1 MKPGR
6 VKWSDGEISSAIRRM
21 KSPGG
26 RLLAGLELDRA
37 EPQPLHRQLYA
48 QLRTQ
53 ILTGSLPSGTRLP
66 STRTLVTDLGVS
78 RITVVSAFEQLTAE
92 GFLRSRA
99 GDGTYVDT
107 LWSDA
112 APPRPTSRPPLS
124 ERGAATSA
132 RGTDLFSEAPHMWA
146 PAETESFVASQVAS
160 SAFPAVTWKRLLG
173 RHAAR
178 TDQLAIGYGDP
189 HGHRPLREAIA
200 DYVND
205 VRGLGCTADQVVIT
219 SGAQHAFNVLAVLLL
234 DAGDPVLV
242 EDPGHISG
250 RLAFQSQGCPVRGA
264 PVDDEGAVLPDE
276 HDGAPPARLACLT
289 PARQHPL
296 GIAMSPARRAEW
308 IAWAQ
313 RNGSWIVEDDCD
325 SELRYRGK
333 LLPTLFG
340 LDLSRHVITVG
351 SFSKVLAPSI
361 RLGYCVLPED
371 LVEPFASASSVI
383 GRPPAM
389 LLQAAL
395 ADFLSEGHMHAHLR
409 RTRRLYAAR
418 QDALLDAIDHQ
429 LSHRIEAS
437 QVDAG
442 LHVMGWLRE
451 AVDDIEVARGLA
463 AGGVYTYPLGE
474 YRITRRRS
482 PALLIGFAGT
492 AEERMP
498 QAVGRMAAAWDRW
511 ARSSANS

>member
-1 MKPGR
+1 
-6 VKWSDGEISSAIRRM
+6 M
-21 KSPGG
+21 KSAGG

-37 EPQPLHRQLYA
+37 AAQPLHQQLYA

-66 STRTLVTDLGVS
+66 STRTLVSELGVA

-112 APPRPTSRPPLS
+112 APQRPISRPPLS
-124 ERGAATSA
+124 ARGAATST
-132 RGTDLFSEAPHMWA
+132 RGSDLFSEAPHAWA

-160 SAFPAVTWKRLLG
+160 SAFPATTWKRLLG
-173 RHAAR
+173 RHAGR
-178 TDQLAIGYGDP
+178 TDQLVIGYSDP

-200 DYVND
+200 DYIND
-205 VRGLGCTADQVVIT
+205 VRGVGCTADQVVVT

-234 DAGDPVLV
+234 DSGDPVLV

-250 RLAFQSQGCPVRGA
+250 RLAFQSQGCPVRGV
-264 PVDDEGAVLPDE
+264 PVDDEGAVPPDGDE
-276 HDGAPPARLACLT
+276 APPARLACLT

-296 GIAMSPARRAEW
+296 GVAMSPARRAEW

-333 LLPTLFG
+333 LFPTLFG
-340 LDLSRHVITVG
+340 LDLSRQVITVG
-351 SFSKVLAPSI
+351 SFSKVLAPSL

-383 GRPPAM
+383 GRPPPM
-389 LLQAAL
+389 VLQMAL
-395 ADFLSEGHMHAHLR
+395 TDFLSEGHLHAHLR

-418 QDALLDAIDHQ
+418 QDALLEAISQQ
-429 LSHRIEAS
+429 LSHRIKAAP
-437 QVDAG
+437 VDAG
-442 LHVMGWLRE
+442 LHVMGWLRQP
-451 AVDDIEVARGLA
+451 VDDVDVARGLA
-463 AGGVYTYPLGE
+463 TGGVYTYPLGD
-474 YRITRRRS
+474 YRLTRQFP

-492 AEERMP
+492 SEEHMP
-498 QAVGRMAAAWDRW
+498 RAVGRMAAAWDRW
-511 ARSSANS
+511 ERATAGS

>member
-1 MKPGR
+1 
-6 VKWSDGEISSAIRRM
+6 M
-21 KSPGG
+21 KSAGG
-26 RLLAGLELDRA
+26 RLLAALELDRDA
-37 EPQPLHRQLYA
+37 AHPLHRQLYA

-53 ILTGSLPSGTRLP
+53 ILTGALPSGTRLP
-66 STRTLVTDLGVS
+66 STRTLVAELGVS
-78 RITVVSAFEQLTAE
+78 RITVVTAFEQLTAE

-112 APPRPTSRPPLS
+112 APQQPMPRPPLS
-124 ERGAATSA
+124 ERGAATSS
-132 RGTDLFSEAPHMWA
+132 RGTDLFSEAPHSWA
-146 PAETESFVASQVAS
+146 PSETESFVASQVAS
-160 SAFPAVTWKRLLG
+160 SAFPAATWKRLLA
-173 RHAAR
+173 RHAGR
-178 TDQLAIGYGDP
+178 TDPTLIGYSDP
-189 HGHRPLREAIA
+189 HGHPALREAIA

-205 VRGLGCTADQVVIT
+205 VRGLGCTADQVVVT
-219 SGAQHAFNVLAVLLL
+219 SGAQQAFNVLAVLLL
-234 DAGDPVLV
+234 DVGDPVIV

-250 RLAFQSQGCPVRGA
+250 RLAFQSLGCPVRGV
-264 PVDDEGAVLPDE
+264 PVDEEGAVLPDE
-276 HDGAPPARLACLT
+276 LDEAGDDGVSPARLACLT

-389 LLQAAL
+389 VLQAAL
-395 ADFLSEGHMHAHLR
+395 TDFLAEGHLHAHLR
-409 RTRRLYAAR
+409 RTRRLYSAR
-418 QDALLDAIDHQ
+418 QDALLQAISQQ
-429 LSHRIEAS
+429 LDHRIHAGP
-437 QVDAG
+437 VDAG
-442 LHVMGWLRE
+442 LHVIGWLRE
-451 AVDDIEVARGLA
+451 NADDIAVARGLA

-474 YRITRRRS
+474 YRLTRQLP

-492 AEERMP
+492 AEDHMP
-498 QAVGRMAAAWDRW
+498 YAVGKMAAAWDRW
-511 ARSSANS
+511 ERASAGS

>member
-1 MKPGR
+1 
-6 VKWSDGEISSAIRRM
+6 M
-21 KSPGG
+21 KSAGG

-37 EPQPLHRQLYA
+37 AAQPLHQQLYA

-66 STRTLVTDLGVS
+66 STRTLVSELGVA

-112 APPRPTSRPPLS
+112 APQRPISRPPLS
-124 ERGAATSA
+124 ARGAATSA
-132 RGTDLFSEAPHMWA
+132 RGSDLFSEAPHAWA

-160 SAFPAVTWKRLLG
+160 SAFPATTWKRLLG
-173 RHAAR
+173 RHAGR
-178 TDQLAIGYGDP
+178 TDQLVIGYSDP

-200 DYVND
+200 DYIND
-205 VRGLGCTADQVVIT
+205 VRGVGCTADQVVVT

-234 DAGDPVLV
+234 DSGDPVLV

-250 RLAFQSQGCPVRGA
+250 RLAFQSQGCPVRGV
-264 PVDDEGAVLPDE
+264 PVDDEGAVPPDGDE
-276 HDGAPPARLACLT
+276 APPARLAYLT

-296 GIAMSPARRAEW
+296 GVAMSPARRAEW

-333 LLPTLFG
+333 LFPTLFG
-340 LDLSRHVITVG
+340 LDLSRQVITVG
-351 SFSKVLAPSI
+351 SFSKVLAPSL

-383 GRPPAM
+383 GRPPPM
-389 LLQAAL
+389 VLQMAL
-395 ADFLSEGHMHAHLR
+395 TDFLSEGHLHAHLR

-418 QDALLDAIDHQ
+418 QDALLEAISQQ
-429 LSHRIEAS
+429 LSHRIKAAP
-437 QVDAG
+437 VDAG
-442 LHVMGWLRE
+442 LHVMGWLRQP
-451 AVDDIEVARGLA
+451 VDDVDVARGLA
-463 AGGVYTYPLGE
+463 TGGVYTYPLGE
-474 YRITRRRS
+474 YRLTRQLP

-492 AEERMP
+492 SEEHMP
-498 QAVGRMAAAWDRW
+498 RAVGRMAAAWDRW
-511 ARSSANS
+511 ERATAGS

>member
-1 MKPGR
+1 
-6 VKWSDGEISSAIRRM
+6 M
-21 KSPGG
+21 KSAGG

-37 EPQPLHRQLYA
+37 AAQPLHRQLYA
-48 QLRTQ
+48 QLRSQ
-53 ILTGSLPSGTRLP
+53 ILAGTLPSGTRLP
-66 STRTLVTDLGVS
+66 STRTLVSELGVS
-78 RITVVSAFEQLTAE
+78 RITVVSAFDQLTAE
-92 GFLRSRA
+92 GFLRPRA

-107 LWSDA
+107 LWSDS
-112 APPRPTSRPPLS
+112 APQQPLSRPLLS
-124 ERGAATSA
+124 ERGAATSS
-132 RGTDLFSEAPHMWA
+132 RGTDLFSEAPNAWS
-146 PAETESFVASQVAS
+146 PAGSESFVASQVAS
-160 SAFPAVTWKRLLG
+160 SAFPAAKWKRLLA
-173 RHAAR
+173 RHAGR
-178 TDQLAIGYGDP
+178 TDQLLIGYGDP

-205 VRGLGCTADQVVIT
+205 VRGLGCTADQIVVT
-219 SGAQHAFNVLAVLLL
+219 SGAQQAFNVLAVLLL
-234 DAGDPVLV
+234 DVGDSVIV

-250 RLAFQSQGCPVRGA
+250 RLAFQTLGCAVQGV
-264 PVDDEGAVLPDE
+264 PVDEEGAVLPDE
-276 HDGAPPARLACLT
+276 HADGPPVRLACLT
-289 PARQHPL
+289 PGRQHPL
-296 GIAMSPARRAEW
+296 GVAMSPARRADW

-333 LLPTLFG
+333 HLPTLFG

-389 LLQAAL
+389 VLQTAL
-395 ADFLSEGHMHAHLR
+395 ADFLSEGHLHTHLR

-418 QDALLDAIDHQ
+418 QDALLDAIGHQ

-437 QVDAG
+437 PVDSG
-442 LHVMGWLRE
+442 LHVIGWNRE
-451 AVDDIEVARGLA
+451 LVDDIELARGLA

-474 YRITRRRS
+474 YRLTRRLP

-492 AEERMP
+492 AEEHMQ
-498 QAVGRMAAAWDRW
+498 QAVARMAAAWDRW
-511 ARSSANS
+511 EQSAGS

>member
-1 MKPGR
+1 
-6 VKWSDGEISSAIRRM
+6 M

-37 EPQPLHRQLYA
+37 EAQPLHQQLYS

-66 STRTLVTDLGVS
+66 STRTLVAELGVS
-78 RITVVSAFEQLTAE
+78 RITVVSAFEQLTAD

-112 APPRPTSRPPLS
+112 APQQPMSRPPLS
-124 ERGAATSA
+124 ERGAVTSS
-132 RGTDLFSEAPHMWA
+132 RGTDLFSEAPHVWA

-160 SAFPAVTWKRLLG
+160 SAFPAGAWKRMLG
-173 RHAAR
+173 RHAGR
-178 TDQLAIGYGDP
+178 TDPLLIGYSDP
-189 HGHRPLREAIA
+189 HGYRLLREAVA

-205 VRGLGCTADQVVIT
+205 VRSLGCTADQVVIT
-219 SGAQHAFNVLAVLLL
+219 SGTQQALNVLAVLLL
-234 DAGDPVLV
+234 DAGDPVVV
-242 EDPGHISG
+242 EDPGHIAG
-250 RLAFQSQGCPVRGA
+250 RLAFQALGCSVRGV

-276 HDGAPPARLACLT
+276 HVGAPPARLAYLT

-296 GIAMSPARRAEW
+296 GVTMSPARRAEW

-333 LLPTLFG
+333 PLPTLFG

-429 LSHRIEAS
+429 LSHRIEAV

-451 AVDDIEVARGLA
+451 PSDDIEVARGLA
-463 AGGVYTYPLGE
+463 TGGVYTYPLGE
-474 YRITRRRS
+474 YRLTRQLS

-498 QAVGRMAAAWDRW
+498 EAVGRMAAAWDRW
-511 ARSSANS
+511 AQVTAIS

>member
-1 MKPGR
+1 
-6 VKWSDGEISSAIRRM
+6 M
-21 KSPGG
+21 KSAGG

-37 EPQPLHRQLYA
+37 AAQPLHQQLYA

-53 ILTGSLPSGTRLP
+53 ILTGSMPSGTRLP
-66 STRTLVTDLGVS
+66 STRTLVTELGVS

-112 APPRPTSRPPLS
+112 APQRPMSRPPLS
-124 ERGAATSA
+124 ERGAATSS
-132 RGTDLFSEAPHMWA
+132 RGTDLFSEAPHAWA

-160 SAFPAVTWKRLLG
+160 SAFPAATWKRLLG
-173 RHAAR
+173 RHAGR
-178 TDQLAIGYGDP
+178 TDPLAIGYSDP

-205 VRGLGCTADQVVIT
+205 VRGLGCTADQVVVT
-219 SGAQHAFNVLAVLLL
+219 SGAQQAFNVLAVLLL
-234 DAGDPVLV
+234 DAGDPVVV

-250 RLAFQSQGCPVRGA
+250 RLAFQSQGCPVRGV
-264 PVDDEGAVLPDE
+264 PVDDEGAVLPD
-276 HDGAPPARLACLT
+276 DSDDAPPARLACLT

-333 LLPTLFG
+333 LFPTLFG
-340 LDLSRHVITVG
+340 LDLSRQVITVG

-371 LVEPFASASSVI
+371 LVKPFASASSVI

-389 LLQAAL
+389 VLQMAL
-395 ADFLSEGHMHAHLR
+395 TDFLSEGHLHAHLR

-418 QDALLDAIDHQ
+418 QDALLEAIDHQ
-429 LSHRIEAS
+429 LGHRIEAAP
-437 QVDAG
+437 VDAG

-451 AVDDIEVARGLA
+451 PVDDIEVARGLA

-474 YRITRRRS
+474 YRLTRQLP

-492 AEERMP
+492 AEEHMP
-498 QAVGRMAAAWDRW
+498 RAVGRMAAAWDRW
-511 ARSSANS
+511 ELTAAGS

>member
-1 MKPGR
+1 MP
-6 VKWSDGEISSAIRRM
+6 A
-21 KSPGG
+21 
-26 RLLAGLELDRA
+26 
-37 EPQPLHRQLYA
+37 
-48 QLRTQ
+48 
-53 ILTGSLPSGTRLP
+53 GTRLP
-66 STRTLVTDLGVS
+66 STRTLVAELGVS

-107 LWSDA
+107 LWTDT
-112 APPRPTSRPPLS
+112 APQKPLPRPPLS
-124 ERGAATSA
+124 ERGAATSS
-132 RGTDLFSEAPHMWA
+132 RGTDLFSEAPHAWA

-160 SAFPAVTWKRLLG
+160 SAFPAATWKRMLG
-173 RHAAR
+173 RHAGR
-178 TDQLAIGYGDP
+178 TDPLVIGYSDP
-189 HGHRPLREAIA
+189 HGHRALREAIA

-205 VRGLGCTADQVVIT
+205 VRGLGCTADQIVVT
-219 SGAQHAFNVLAVLLL
+219 SGAQQAFNVLAVLLL
-234 DAGDPVLV
+234 DVGDSVIV

-250 RLAFQSQGCPVRGA
+250 RLAFQSLGCPVRGV
-264 PVDDEGAVLPDE
+264 PVDDEGAVVPAAPGGSVD
-276 HDGAPPARLACLT
+276 DGGSPARLACLT

-296 GIAMSPARRAEW
+296 GITMSPARRAEW

-313 RNGSWIVEDDCD
+313 RNGSWIIEDDCD

-333 LLPTLFG
+333 RLPTLFG

-389 LLQAAL
+389 VLQAAL
-395 ADFLSEGHMHAHLR
+395 TDFLSEGHLHAHLR
-409 RTRRLYAAR
+409 RTRRLYSAR
-418 QDALLDAIDHQ
+418 QDALLEALEQQ
-429 LSHRIEAS
+429 LGHRIEAG

-442 LHVMGWLRE
+442 LHVIGRLRE
-451 AVDDIEVARGLA
+451 EADDIAVARGLA

-474 YRITRRRS
+474 YRITRRLP

-511 ARSSANS
+511 ERTVVNS